1 MRVRVKVCG
10 ITREVDVRAAVDAG
24 VDALGFVVGT
34 NRRTARNLTPEKASY
49 LMDVVSPF
57 VNRVLVCTPSTL
69 ADATELLD
77 VLSPDVVQVHSP
89 LSLEELERLSSHIF
103 VIGAVMVG
111 ERPLEHVL
119 SEAKRYAGV
128 CDCVLLDTAA
138 GSGRVHDWETSARV
152 REALDVPVVLA
163 GGLTPHNVARAAQTV
178 RPFAVDVSTGVES
191 AEGLKDARL
200 MEQFVSEVRRVE

>member
-10 ITREVDVRAAVDAG
+10 ITREVDVKAAVDAG

-34 NRRTARNLTPEKASY
+34 NRRTARNLTPERASY

-57 VNRVLVCTPSTL
+57 VSRVLVCTPSTL

-77 VLSPDVVQVHSP
+77 VLSPDLVQVHSS
-89 LSLEELERLSSHIF
+89 LSVEEVDRLSSHIP
-103 VIGAVMVG
+103 VIKAVMVG

-119 SEAKRYAGV
+119 SEAERYATV
-128 CDCVLLDTAA
+128 CDCILLDTAA
-138 GSGRVHDWETSARV
+138 GSGQVHDWEMSARV
-152 REALDVPVVLA
+152 REVLDVPVALA
-163 GGLTPHNVARAAQTV
+163 GGLTHHNVAMAARLV

-191 AEGLKDARL
+191 AEGLKDAHL
-200 MEQFVSEVRRVE
+200 IEQFVSEVRRVE